1 MKLNKKK
8 ILLLVQLPEPTN
20 GVSVVNQSIMKSELI
35 KKNYHLDFVDISTS
49 KNINEIDGFT
59 FKKILFFFKSYFFSF
74 IKLILFKPDAVY
86 FSVSLFGLG
95 FLKDSFY
102 IILCK
107 FFHCKIICHIH
118 RSGLYKKINHR
129 TIIKFYY
136 KLVFKNIDII
146 HLSESLRKDIKP
158 FLNNN
163 SKIVIVNNGISKHE
177 IKIKKKKNFI
187 SFVFLANL
195 TESKGIK
202 ELLDSI
208 THLNKKTKLI
218 KFNFNIIGDFTN
230 TFSRED
236 KKSFLKLNHIYNN
249 VKFFGFQNGKNK
261 FKILAN
267 SDIMIYPTKDDC
279 FPLCILEA
287 LSYGLP
293 VISTNVG
300 AIPDIIKDKVNGII
314 IYKNNKKNIISSINY
329 YLKNKNII
337 KKQSIV
343 NEKLYNDF
351 FNFEIFENN
360 MVKTFK
366 QLIK

>member
-8 ILLLVQLPEPTN
+8 ILLLIQLPEPTH

-35 KKNYHLDFVDISTS
+35 IKNYHLDYVDISTS
-49 KNINEIDGFT
+49 KNINEIDGFK
-59 FKKILFFFKSYFFSF
+59 FKKIFIFLKSFLITFM
-74 IKLILFKPDAVY
+74 KLILFKPDTVY

-95 FLKDSFY
+95 FFKDSFY

-107 FFHCKIICHIH
+107 IFQCKIICHLH
-118 RSGLYKKINHR
+118 RSGLTKKIYHKK
-129 TIIKFYY
+129 IIKFYY
-136 KLVFKNIDII
+136 KFIFNDIDII
-146 HLSESLRKDIKP
+146 HLSKSLRKDIRP

-163 SKIVIVNNGISKHE
+163 SKIAIVNNGISKHK

-249 VKFFGFQNGKNK
+249 VKFFGFQKGKKK
-261 FKILAN
+261 FEILAN
-267 SDIMIYPTKDDC
+267 SDIMIYPTYDDC

-300 AIPDIIKDKVNGII
+300 AIPDIIKHNINGII
-314 IYKNNKKNIISSINY
+314 INKINKKNIINSINY
-329 YLKNKNII
+329 YLKNKNVIN
-337 KKQSIV
+337 KQSKI
-343 NEKLYNDF
+343 NKKLYNNY

-360 MVKTFK
+360 IVNTFK

>member
-8 ILLLVQLPEPTN
+8 ILLLVQLPEPTH
-20 GVSVVNQSIMKSELI
+20 GVSVVNQSIMKSEII
-35 KKNYHLDFVDISTS
+35 KKNYHLDYVDIATS

-59 FKKILFFFKSYFFSF
+59 FKKILFFLKSYFFSF
-74 IKLILFKPDAVY
+74 IKLILFKPDVVY

-107 FFHCKIICHIH
+107 VFHCKIICHIH
-118 RSGLYKKINHR
+118 RSGLSKKINHR
-129 TIIKFYY
+129 AIIKFYY

-146 HLSESLRKDIKP
+146 HLSKSLRKDIKP

-163 SKIVIVNNGISKHE
+163 SKIAIVNNGISKHE
-177 IKIKKKKNFI
+177 IEIKKKKNFI

-208 THLNKKTKLI
+208 VHLNKKKNLI
-218 KFNFNIIGDFTN
+218 KFNLNIVGDYTN

-236 KKSFLKLNHIYNN
+236 KKSFLKLNHIHNN
-249 VKFFGFQNGKNK
+249 VKFFGFQKGKKK